1 MLEKIDKLTLAIVKN
16 AVKEF
21 IDAGGTLEEWILV
34 YDMFRPDTERTDRV
48 SD

>member
-1 MLEKIDKLTLAIVKN
+1 MLEQIDKLTLAIVKS

-21 IDAGGTLEEWILV
+21 IDAGGTLEEWILI
-34 YDMFRPDTERTDRV
+34 YDIFRPDTDRTDRV